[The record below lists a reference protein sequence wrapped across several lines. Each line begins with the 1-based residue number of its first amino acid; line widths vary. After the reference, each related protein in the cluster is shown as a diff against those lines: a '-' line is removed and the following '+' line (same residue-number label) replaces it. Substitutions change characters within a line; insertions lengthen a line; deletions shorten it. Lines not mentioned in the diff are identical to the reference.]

1 MTTRDQRTVGAPLAL
16 LVLYTLFIAAITLTP
31 QQMGTGPDTLIG
43 HLLDLFA
50 AHRETAWLTYER
62 VEKLGNVAMF
72 IPFGFLAALHFGRRR
87 WWLGF
92 LFGASFSAAIEIF
105 QGTVLTQ
112 TRFATLSDLVTNTL
126 GAGIGAFLG
135 PCCMAVWPAR
145 TARAGADRE
154 LAAV

>member
-1 MTTRDQRTVGAPLAL
+1 MTDRDQRTVGAPLAL
-16 LVLYTLFIAAITLTP
+16 LVLYTLFIAAVTLSP
-31 QQMGTGPDTLIG
+31 QQPGTGPDTLIG

-72 IPFGFLAALHFGRRR
+72 IPFGLLAALHFGRRR

-92 LFGASFSAAIEIF
+92 AIGASFSAAIEIF

-126 GAGIGAFLG
+126 GAGIGALLG
-135 PCCMAVWPAR
+135 VCCMAVWPRRR
-145 TARAGADRE
+145 TKRGIGGQ
-154 LAAV
+154 LIAA

>member
-1 MTTRDQRTVGAPLAL
+1 MTDRDQRTVGAPLAL

-31 QQMGTGPDTLIG
+31 QQMGTGPNTLIG
-43 HLLDLFA
+43 HALDLFA

-92 LFGASFSAAIEIF
+92 VVGASFSTAIEIF

-112 TRFATLSDLVTNTL
+112 TRFATLSDLVTNTI
-126 GAGIGAFLG
+126 GAGIGALLG
-135 PCCMAVWPAR
+135 LCCMAVWPVRR
-145 TARAGADRE
+145 TGSDSRRE
-154 LAAV
+154 FATV

>member
-1 MTTRDQRTVGAPLAL
+1 MTDRDQRTVGASLAL

-43 HLLDLFA
+43 HALDLFA

-92 LFGASFSAAIEIF
+92 LFGAGFSAGIEIV

-112 TRFATLSDLVTNTL
+112 SRFATLSDLVTNTL
-126 GAGIGAFLG
+126 GAGIGALLG
-135 PCCMAVWPAR
+135 LCCLAAWPKR
-145 TARAGADRE
+145 STRRDSENE
-154 LAAV
+154 LALV